1 MNDTKTSDNLSSLQ
15 KEELD
20 RGDHSSSTIIE
31 DDVEKYV
38 TDMSVEEPPN
48 GGLAAWLVVFGG
60 FCVSSSQEMLV

>member
-60 FCVSSSQEMLV
+60 FCVSSS